1 MMGAVVKLPEPATPT
16 DDPIGPIADFDLT
29 WLKPERET
37 KYTEV
42 MASLTSSTATTEASQ
57 SSQGMFSADGE
68 ADDAEPSC
76 KQPKLNG
83 DHAQKDTV
91 GNGGEELLQRVPT
104 PYTGAMNV
112 EQLFAV
118 NTQLLFGANTNAAA
132 NPNPIT
138 TEPTSAPLA
147 DALAGPTSTPN
158 FDAPL
163 GASAADDTTD
173 DTTAN
178 PAPNLGAQMGRCH
191 NCGQDGHWANQCTL
205 ILSKMIAGRASNCA
219 LCPFEV
225 KPGNDVIVKLG
236 CGPFSI
242 PVGSPLVRDATPRHA
257 RPALSEVPRRGLPPP
272 ARPCLLARREPRRRR
287 RRRRASSV
295 PPPLRSRASGK
306 CPARA
311 ASSTSVSVA
320 CRLNNGFLSCVKIH
334 AVTRHTPSLD
344 VRPRRGPSAVRS

>member
-1 MMGAVVKLPEPATPT
+1 MSTINPSLEHTADAADPTPTLAARDETVQAKELPAGAPVASGEADDKMGAVAKLPEPATPT

-68 ADDAEPSC
+68 ADDAESSC

-91 GNGGEELLQRVPT
+91 GNGGEELLQRDGSSAPT
-104 PYTGAMNV
+104 PYTGATNV

-132 NPNPIT
+132 DPNPIT

-173 DTTAN
+173 DHDRRRRANTIGVTARSGHN
-178 PAPNLGAQMGRCH
+178 GCH
-191 NCGQDGHWANQCTL
+191 NCGQEGHWANQCTL
-205 ILSKMIAGRASNCA
+205 ILSKMIAGRASKCA

-225 KPGNDVIVKLG
+225 KPGNDFIVKLG
-236 CGPFSI
+236 CGPFTYQWVHSSCAM
-242 PVGSPLVRDATPRHA
+242 PHFVTL
-257 RPALSEVPRRGLPPP
+257 GL
-272 ARPCLLARREPRRRR
+272 L
-287 RRRRASSV
+287 
-295 PPPLRSRASGK
+295 
-306 CPARA
+306 
-311 ASSTSVSVA
+311 
-320 CRLNNGFLSCVKIH
+320 
-334 AVTRHTPSLD
+334 
-344 VRPRRGPSAVRS
+344 

>member
-173 DTTAN
+173 DHDRRRRAN
-178 PAPNLGAQMGRCH
+178 TIGVGARSGRCH

-236 CGPFSI
+236 CGPFTYQWVHRSCAM
-242 PVGSPLVRDATPRHA
+242 PHFVTL
-257 RPALSEVPRRGLPPP
+257 GL
-272 ARPCLLARREPRRRR
+272 L
-287 RRRRASSV
+287 
-295 PPPLRSRASGK
+295 
-306 CPARA
+306 
-311 ASSTSVSVA
+311 
-320 CRLNNGFLSCVKIH
+320 
-334 AVTRHTPSLD
+334 
-344 VRPRRGPSAVRS
+344 